1 MSDNE
6 MCFISAGRKF
16 SVARVTKAGAGQQ
29 IQWTREKTKMKTVVL
44 LGVVL
49 YCATAVR
56 AQETPLQPAA
66 QSVSGTRCAVPD
78 EDAAL
83 RKIPEEWNCDY
94 NNGVAAG
101 VPQGQQSSP
110 SSPQSQAGQQE
121 KQKAPDTMTQ
131 EQRTGTSNDRLF
143 WTLPN
148 FLSIENM
155 PNLPPLSVGA
165 KFKVVARSSFD
176 LVEYPCY
183 GFLAGISQA
192 ENSEPGYGQGAAGYG
207 KRYGAAFADGTI
219 ESFFTGAI
227 LPSILQQDPRYYQLG
242 KGSFWH
248 RTSYAVS
255 RIFFTRSDSGK
266 AQFNYSEIFG
276 SALSAGV
283 STYSYHP
290 SSERTVRNSLS
301 VWGTQVGYDTI
312 SLVLEEFWP
321 DVRRHFTKK

>member
-1 MSDNE
+1 MR
-6 MCFISAGRKF
+6 ML
-16 SVARVTKAGAGQQ
+16 
-29 IQWTREKTKMKTVVL
+29 VL
-44 LGVVL
+44 LGAVL
-49 YCATAVR
+49 YCATVVH
-56 AQETPLQPAA
+56 AQEKSVQPPAKSA
-66 QSVSGTRCAVPD
+66 SGTLCAVPED
-78 EDAAL
+78 DAAL
-83 RKIPEEWNCDY
+83 RRIPEEWQCDY
-94 NNGVAAG
+94 NSGDAAG
-101 VPQGQQSSP
+101 VPQGQQP
-110 SSPQSQAGQQE
+110 SLPSAQSQPDEQK
-121 KQKAPDTMTQ
+121 KQKAPDTLTH

-148 FLSIENM
+148 YLSVENV

-219 ESFFTGAI
+219 ESFITGAI
-227 LPSILQQDPRYYQLG
+227 LPSILRQDPRYYQLS
-242 KGSFWH
+242 KGSFLH
-248 RTSYAVS
+248 RTGYAVS
-255 RIFFTRSDSGK
+255 RIFFTRTDSGK
-266 AQFNYSEIFG
+266 AQFNFSEIFG

-290 SSERTVRNSLS
+290 SSDRTVRNSLK

-312 SLVLEEFWP
+312 SLILEEFWP

>member
-1 MSDNE
+1 MR
-6 MCFISAGRKF
+6 IL
-16 SVARVTKAGAGQQ
+16 
-29 IQWTREKTKMKTVVL
+29 VL
-44 LGVVL
+44 LGAVL
-49 YCATAVR
+49 YCATAVH
-56 AQETPLQPAA
+56 AQEKSVQPPAK
-66 QSVSGTRCAVPD
+66 SVSGTRCAVPED
-78 EDAAL
+78 DAAL
-83 RKIPEEWNCDY
+83 RKIPEERQCDY
-94 NNGVAAG
+94 NSGDAAG
-101 VPQGQQSSP
+101 VPQGQQP
-110 SSPQSQAGQQE
+110 SLPLAQSHPDEQK
-121 KQKAPDTMTQ
+121 KQKAPDKLTQ

-148 FLSIENM
+148 YLSVENI
-155 PNLPPLSVGA
+155 PNLPPLSAGA

-219 ESFFTGAI
+219 ESFITGAI
-227 LPSILQQDPRYYQLG
+227 LPSILRQDPRYYQLSRG
-242 KGSFWH
+242 GFWH

-255 RIFFTRSDSGK
+255 RIFFTRTDSGK
-266 AQFNYSEIFG
+266 AQFNFSEIFG

-290 SSERTVRNSLS
+290 ISDRTVRNSLK

-321 DVRRHFTKK
+321 DVRRHFKK